1 MNPNH
6 HENHLMSNCGLQTD
20 LLILTALL
28 WLLINMYI
36 SVRVAE
42 ISFESQNI
50 LHFFSP
56 TDEDPGFPSELCSTL
71 LNIPALTIT

>member
-1 MNPNH
+1 MSPNH
-6 HENHLMSNCGLQTD
+6 HENPLVGNCGLQTD

-28 WLLINMYI
+28 WLSINMYI

-42 ISFESQNI
+42 IPFESQNI

-56 TDEDPGFPSELCSTL
+56 TDKDLVFPPELCSTS
-71 LNIPALTIT
+71 LNIQALTVT